1 MMRRKIKSIT
11 SEIVILNR
19 AKLLIFD
26 WDGTIMDSSDRI
38 VSSMQLACQHLSI
51 TPPSH
56 QAVCDIIGLSLDIA
70 IKKIIPGVSEGQ
82 VKALIAAYSE
92 QYIHLDTTQT
102 PLYEGVTETM
112 QALKDAGYLLGVA
125 TGKSRRGLDRVLAQ
139 TELDQFIDFRKG
151 ADEANSKPDPLM
163 LSQILTQSGLNA
175 NQAFMIGDTSY
186 DLEMAQRINMPSI
199 GVSYGM
205 HSIEILNQFK
215 PKYIADTF
223 PQIEQWLAAESE

>member
-1 MMRRKIKSIT
+1 
-11 SEIVILNR
+11 
-19 AKLLIFD
+19 
-26 WDGTIMDSSDRI
+26 MDSSDRI

-51 TPPSH
+51 APPSH
-56 QAVCDIIGLSLDIA
+56 QAVCDIIGLSLALA
-70 IKKIIPGVSEGQ
+70 IKQIIPGVSEVH

-102 PLYEGVTETM
+102 PLYEGVFDTM
-112 QALKDAGYLLGVA
+112 QRLKDAGYLLGVA

-163 LSQILTQSGLNA
+163 LSQILMQA
-175 NQAFMIGDTSY
+175 NLDADQAFMIGDTSY
-186 DLEMAQRINMPSI
+186 DLEMAQRIAMPSI

-205 HSIEILNQFK
+205 HSIEILNKFK
-215 PKYIADTF
+215 PQYIADEF
-223 PQIEQWLAAESE
+223 SHIADWLES